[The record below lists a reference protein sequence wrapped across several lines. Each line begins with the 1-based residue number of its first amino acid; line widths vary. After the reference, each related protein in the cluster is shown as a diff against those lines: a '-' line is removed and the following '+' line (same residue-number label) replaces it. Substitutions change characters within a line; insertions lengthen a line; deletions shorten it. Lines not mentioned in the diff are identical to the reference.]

1 MENLLKIEIQLS
13 RNNDSNES
21 CLAVKPP
28 QRTHHI
34 YSMNLYVFIL

>member
-1 MENLLKIEIQLS
+1 MQDLLKIVTQLS
-13 RNNDSNES
+13 CNNDSNES
-21 CLAVKPP
+21 SLAVKPP